1 MRFFATSGGSWLDQR
16 ARDCFKDANPM
27 GVRCLIIDMTTRYD
41 LKELLKM
48 TVGVYQYVGQHIN
61 SVNML

>member
-1 MRFFATSGGSWLDQR
+1 
-16 ARDCFKDANPM
+16 M